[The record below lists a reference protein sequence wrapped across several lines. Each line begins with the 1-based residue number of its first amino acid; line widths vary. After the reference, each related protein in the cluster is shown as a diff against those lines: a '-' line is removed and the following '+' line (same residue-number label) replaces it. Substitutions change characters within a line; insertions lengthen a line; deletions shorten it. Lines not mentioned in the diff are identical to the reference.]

1 MRLIIKD
8 KFSWLLGVA
17 ILLGVWMLAP
27 VSAAQSPDVLL
38 QERSRQIM
46 AELNKDG
53 VRADIDKLYKLVDKM
68 IVPLIDFKAMS
79 KLTLGKHWKTASK
92 AQRSAFMGAY
102 RNLLRGTYTKSL
114 KDYANQDIRFFPKRT
129 QIKGKYATVFSEFV
143 PGGGKTNVPV
153 NYKLRKVG
161 DQWKAYNLEIEG
173 LSLVKNYRTSFGKE
187 ISATSLDALIDR
199 LGKGQVE

>member
-1 MRLIIKD
+1 MKN
-8 KFSWLLGVA
+8 KFLWLAGFG
-17 ILLGVWMLAP
+17 LLLCAWALAP
-27 VSAAQSPDVLL
+27 VVAAQSPDTLL

-46 AELNKDG
+46 VELKKDG
-53 VRADIDKLYKLVDKM
+53 VRSDIDKLYDLVDRM

-79 KLTLGKHWKTASK
+79 KLTLGKHWKTASA
-92 AQRSAFMGAY
+92 AQRSAFMEAY

-114 KDYANQDIRFFPKRT
+114 KEYAGQEIRFFPKRT
-129 QIKGKYATVFSEFV
+129 QVKGKYATVFSEFV

-187 ISATSLDALIDR
+187 ITATGLDALIAR
-199 LGKGQVE
+199 LEKGQVE